1 MFKFSSH
8 IFYLKLVHNLR
19 VKLTLFNWI
28 KFQRRTVFV
37 FLFFRIFLF
46 AKLYFKLNVEL
57 QSSSVNKA
65 YDV

>member
-37 FLFFRIFLF
+37 FLFFRIFLV
-46 AKLYFKLNVEL
+46 AKLYFKLSVEL